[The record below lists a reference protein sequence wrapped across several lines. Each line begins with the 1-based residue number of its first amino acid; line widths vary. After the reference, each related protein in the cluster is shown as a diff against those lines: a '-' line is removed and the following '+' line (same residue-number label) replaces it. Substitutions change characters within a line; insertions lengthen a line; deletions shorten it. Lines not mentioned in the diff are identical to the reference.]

1 MRIQDDVRNRFTRK
15 PSRNAVSHTH
25 SNVLLPV
32 ESRHLEH
39 RNRVR
44 LVTDQNS
51 KPEMGPLPCFQAT
64 DGS

>member
-1 MRIQDDVRNRFTRK
+1 MRKSKTISGMPTGK
-15 PSRNAVSHTH
+15 PSRNAVPRTH

-39 RNRVR
+39 HNRVR